1 MNEQDTDAAP
11 LPSLPPQKNRKKW
24 NPWLCALLVLGL
36 VVLVA
41 VVLPDDKPK
50 KPRKPVAGKVV
61 KKKKAKKK
69 KAVQPTAVAVAQPV
83 VQPAPPVVQPAPVAQ
98 DNAPA
103 STPAPAVSTGQ
114 PEVSESPAWIDPREI
129 RRGMRLEYD
138 GVAFRWYHQASN
150 FAALVREKNDEGWKA
165 YMDSIPVEDLG
176 YLKKKKVDVL
186 QVGRDV
192 ARVLADGEEWWVLTY
207 FFSR

>member
-1 MNEQDTDAAP
+1 MNEQETNAAP
-11 LPSLPPQKNRKKW
+11 FSPQPPQKNRKKW
-24 NPWLCALLVLGL
+24 NPWLLALLALGL

-50 KPRKPVAGKVV
+50 KPRKPVAGKVL
-61 KKKKAKKK
+61 KKEKAKKK
-69 KAVQPTAVAVAQPV
+69 KVKAPEEAPAVAPAPV
-83 VQPAPPVVQPAPVAQ
+83 VQPAPPVVQPAPPVAQPAPVAQ
-98 DNAPA
+98 DNA
-103 STPAPAVSTGQ
+103 
-114 PEVSESPAWIDPREI
+114 PAWIDPREI
-129 RRGMRLEYD
+129 RRGMRLQYD

-192 ARVLADGEEWWVLTY
+192 VRVLADGEEWWVLIY